1 MFYEIKKIIV
11 FIKNIFLYL
20 LLSLGYIFNFPLF
33 SALAIKLSLFKS
45 KKFNFK
51 KKKKNTLIISYRTGG
66 VDDIYQVFKDKPSNR
81 KILFLDRKFLSKI
94 FFYFHKNKK
103 ITHEKEF
110 IFKYKYK
117 VFMKNLVFWLNFFEK
132 DFSFLTFNFNYFEDV
147 VFREFAFKKRKCL
160 FSSF

>member
-94 FFYFHKNKK
+94 F
-103 ITHEKEF
+103 
-110 IFKYKYK
+110 
-117 VFMKNLVFWLNFFEK
+117 
-132 DFSFLTFNFNYFEDV
+132 
-147 VFREFAFKKRKCL
+147 L
-160 FSSF
+160 FS